1 MGAVD
6 VRDRLINLLN
16 AVVPVRKFIRRAM
29 VWLVPVESAGL
40 EVQFVCFLKV
50 GFELRPCLMII
61 IKTVPFE
68 DGGREEACYLDCR

>member
-6 VRDRLINLLN
+6 VRDLLINLLN
-16 AVVPVRKFIRRAM
+16 VVVPVRKCFRRVM
-29 VWLVPVESAGL
+29 VWIVAVEPDGL

-50 GFELRPCLMII
+50 GFELRPCLMIN

-68 DGGREEACYLDCR
+68 DGGREEAC